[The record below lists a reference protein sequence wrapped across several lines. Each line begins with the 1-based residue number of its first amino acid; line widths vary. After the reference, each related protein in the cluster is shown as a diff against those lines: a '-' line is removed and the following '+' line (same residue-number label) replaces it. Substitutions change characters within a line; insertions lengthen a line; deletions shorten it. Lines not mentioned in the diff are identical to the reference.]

1 MASLYLLRHA
11 KAAPATPGMR
21 DFDRPLDA
29 QGVED
34 ARLIGKALSGKG
46 INPQTILCSAS
57 LRTRQTLEEIAPFLP
72 FAGGTHFSSA
82 LYSADVQGYLQE
94 IKSVQHSSS
103 LMVIG
108 HNPSTEELA
117 GLLVSTKD
125 RQAADLILQGFPTGA
140 LAHFEIDGT
149 LAQLKPHSCAL
160 AAFIRPKDL

>member
-11 KAAPATPGMR
+11 KAAPAAPGMR

-29 QGVED
+29 RGVRD
-34 ARLIGKALSGKG
+34 ARLIGKALSEKG
-46 INPQTILCSAS
+46 INPQVILCSAS

-72 FAGGTHFSSA
+72 FAGGTLFSSA
-82 LYSADVQGYLQE
+82 LYSADAQGYLQE

-117 GLLVSTKD
+117 GFLVSGKD

-140 LAHFEIDGT
+140 LAHFEFDGT
-149 LAQLKPHSCAL
+149 LPHLKPHSCAL
-160 AAFIRPKDL
+160 IAFLRPKDL

>member
-11 KAAPATPGMR
+11 KAAPAAPGMR

-29 QGVED
+29 QGVRD

-46 INPQTILCSAS
+46 VSPQTILCSSA
-57 LRTRQTLEEIAPFLP
+57 LRTRQTLEQIAPFMP

-82 LYSADVQGYLQE
+82 LYSADAQGYLQE
-94 IKSVQHSSS
+94 IKSIAHSSS

-117 GLLVSTKD
+117 GLLVSMKD

-140 LAHFEIDGT
+140 LAHFEFDGT
-149 LAQLKPHSCAL
+149 WGHLKPHSCAL